1 MVFLTAIENFWISTG
16 IMNLDIKTL
25 IIIGISFLLLYLAIS
40 KNFEPLL
47 LIPIGFGGL
56 LANIPNA
63 AIAGPEGFIG
73 IIYGFGIESGLF
85 PLFIFIGVGAMTE
98 DRKSV
103 V

>member
-16 IMNLDIKTL
+16 IMNLDVKTL
-25 IIIGISFLLLYLAIS
+25 IMIGISFLLLYLAIS

-56 LANIPNA
+56 LANIPIA

-73 IIYGFGIESGLF
+73 IIYGF
-85 PLFIFIGVGAMTE
+85 V
-98 DRKSV
+98 
-103 V
+103 